1 MTKGGQKGLGWVA
14 EDKLGGEATDG
25 DVSAAD
31 GVKEGGVGGGA
42 ERTRDICGEGSV
54 FKVRDGGSSG
64 VDGEG

>member
-1 MTKGGQKGLGWVA
+1 MGWVA
-14 EDKLGGEATDG
+14 EDKFGGEAADV

-31 GVKEGGVGGGA
+31 GVKEGGVGRGA

-64 VDGEG
+64 VDGES

>member
-1 MTKGGQKGLGWVA
+1 MKSDWGGLRRINLVVRPRKVMYH
-14 EDKLGGEATDG
+14 
-25 DVSAAD
+25 SAAD
-31 GVKEGGVGGGA
+31 GVKEGGVGRGA